1 MRQSKKQKQL
11 REFIDKTNADEG
23 AEVLRRDSGRE
34 KVYDDNVNNK
44 SVDNGGESGIMEM
57 RGEISSNSIN
67 WLPKGDTISFEE
79 YKNIREYAN
88 QNGISLQGF
97 KTSDVDVQLVKE
109 TIDSAKQVT
118 DVFPELLGNS
128 KRPLLKIYQS
138 ILETSKMVL
147 K

>member
-11 REFIDKTNADEG
+11 REFIEQSKATVHTP
-23 AEVLRRDSGRE
+23 AEAKELEDMGRG
-34 KVYDDNVNNK
+34 KVNNK
-44 SVDNGGESGIMEM
+44 SVDNDGKSGIMKM

-97 KTSDVDVQLVKE
+97 KTSDVDVQLVKD

-118 DVFPELLGNS
+118 DVFPDLLGNS

>member
-11 REFIDKTNADEG
+11 REFIEQSKATVHTP
-23 AEVLRRDSGRE
+23 AEAKELEDIGRG
-34 KVYDDNVNNK
+34 KVNNK
-44 SVDNGGESGIMEM
+44 SVDNDGKSGIMKM

>member
-11 REFIDKTNADEG
+11 REFIEQSKATVHTP
-23 AEVLRRDSGRE
+23 AEAKELEDMGRG
-34 KVYDDNVNNK
+34 KVNNK
-44 SVDNGGESGIMEM
+44 SVDNDGKSGIMKM

-97 KTSDVDVQLVKE
+97 KTSDVDVRLVKE

>member
-1 MRQSKKQKQL
+1 
-11 REFIDKTNADEG
+11 
-23 AEVLRRDSGRE
+23 
-34 KVYDDNVNNK
+34 
-44 SVDNGGESGIMEM
+44 M

>member
-44 SVDNGGESGIMEM
+44 SVDNDGKSGIMKM

>member
-11 REFIDKTNADEG
+11 REFIEQSKATVHTP
-23 AEVLRRDSGRE
+23 AEAKELEDMGRG
-34 KVYDDNVNNK
+34 KVNNK
-44 SVDNGGESGIMEM
+44 SVDNDGKSGIMKM

>member
-1 MRQSKKQKQL
+1 MNTPEQAQELENKIL
-11 REFIDKTNADEG
+11 G
-23 AEVLRRDSGRE
+23 
-34 KVYDDNVNNK
+34 NVNNK
-44 SVDNGGESGIMEM
+44 TVDNHEKSGIIKM

-88 QNGISLQGF
+88 QNGFSLQGF
-97 KTSDVDVQLVKE
+97 KTSDFDVQLVKE

-128 KRPLLKIYQS
+128 KRPLTLSLSNSMSNMDLASTDKGIGHIIQ
-138 ILETSKMVL
+138 LNANAF
-147 K
+147 

>member
-11 REFIDKTNADEG
+11 REFIEQSKQTVLTK
-23 AEVLRRDSGRE
+23 AEAKELEDMGRGR
-34 KVYDDNVNNK
+34 VNNK
-44 SVDNGGESGIMEM
+44 SVDNDGKSGIMKM